1 MGVEFGTIVPMI
13 VGLANPSFDTSRR
26 PKEITHVLFVVEV
39 ESDTRLDLP
48 LGVLHPILTN
58 VGAVASTFVAILT
71 LGRR

>member
-39 ESDTRLDLP
+39 ESDTRLALP
-48 LGVLHPILTN
+48 VVGILTI
-58 VGAVASTFVAILT
+58 VGAFESTFVAILT